1 MESKEP
7 EAPAGPDDA
16 PAHYA
21 ERSDEETSP
30 QTGDGVLPQASE
42 AAPGDGPDVDPAA
55 AHGADEQS

>member
-1 MESKEP
+1 MESQEP

-30 QTGDGVLPQASE
+30 QTGDGVTPESPPPEPGE
-42 AAPGDGPDVDPAA
+42 AEDPDA
-55 AHGADEQS
+55 